1 MLNFRRNLLAAA
13 VATALGINADMAGA
27 APYRGEFDPVHFSGQ
42 YVINVSPTCLL
53 TDGWHANAGICS
65 ATLLSTFADVT
76 ALPTDTP
83 NFNGHLVFAPPP
95 ISSSAELFGIFVYG
109 GKIDSFDTALLPF
122 VSSSP
127 STTDNWW
134 LEFVSGQMPCT
145 ICIQQFDTS
154 LRGVYLFANS
164 MADPVAM
171 AQYTGPAID
180 LAVPEP
186 GTLGLMLGAFGG
198 GWLARRRRRRERD
211 PPPD

>member
-1 MLNFRRNLLAAA
+1 MLNLRRNVLAAA
-13 VATALGINADMAGA
+13 VATALGISADMGSA
-27 APYRGEFDPVHFSGQ
+27 APYRGSFDPVDFSGQ

-83 NFNGHLVFAPPP
+83 NFNGHLVFAPPA
-95 ISSSAELFGIFVYG
+95 ISAPAALFGIFVSG

-127 STTDNWW
+127 STDDDWW
-134 LEFVSGQMPCT
+134 LQFVSGQMPCT

-154 LRGVYLFANS
+154 LKGVYLFA
-164 MADPVAM
+164 
-171 AQYTGPAID
+171 
-180 LAVPEP
+180 
-186 GTLGLMLGAFGG
+186 
-198 GWLARRRRRRERD
+198 
-211 PPPD
+211 